1 MSSFLPNKLYVA
13 TNVCSNRFSK
23 NAGRFI
29 RHLFFDDS
37 KTVER
42 FIFDEFTKIFENSV
56 VIAGI
61 NNQMNR
67 CNICSIYIL
76 YLYQI
81 KNLFATKEI
90 FCLWGLWSNF
100 LWKRFLDDF
109 FAYSPISVSEFKH
122 HTSFDIF
129 FLNFRMAKYPQTFPN
144 PNSLRIYNPKNGRLS
159 QNRFIL
165 GFHFPKETHSLL
177 KDLKKSMTYS

>member
-37 KTVER
+37 KTIER
-42 FIFDEFTKIFENSV
+42 FIFNEFIKIFENSV

-81 KNLFATKEI
+81 KNQFATKEI
-90 FCLWGLWSNF
+90 FCLQVRPSMKEISRRLF
-100 LWKRFLDDF
+100 CV
-109 FAYSPISVSEFKH
+109 FAYQRLRIRTPNIVRY
-122 HTSFDIF
+122 IYF
-129 FLNFRMAKYPQTFPN
+129 FNFRMAKFSQTFPN
-144 PNSLRIYNPKNGRLS
+144 PNSLRIYNTKNGNTQSLK
-159 QNRFIL
+159 RFEKI
-165 GFHFPKETHSLL
+165 F
-177 KDLKKSMTYS
+177 KKI